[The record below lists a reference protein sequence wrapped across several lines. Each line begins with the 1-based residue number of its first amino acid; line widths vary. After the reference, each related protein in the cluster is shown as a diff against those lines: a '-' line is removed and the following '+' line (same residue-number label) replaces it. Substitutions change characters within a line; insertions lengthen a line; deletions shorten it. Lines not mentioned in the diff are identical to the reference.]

1 MTPAATTKSFKT
13 VFKINGI
20 TFTIKPLT
28 IAQFRKFSA
37 LLGKIAEKEMTGWGG
52 LLEHLVGDGLE
63 KFMVEIVFPGQSAEK
78 IKWDDVDF
86 NIAYEVIESFLSLN
100 PKLKVL
106 STKLFS
112 IFAPMMAAVNP
123 ET

>member
-1 MTPAATTKSFKT
+1 MTPADITKLPKKE
-13 VFKINGI
+13 FKIDGV

-28 IAQFRKFSA
+28 VAQFRKFSA
-37 LLGKIAEKEMTGWGG
+37 LLGKIAEKEMTGWGS
-52 LLEHLVGDGLE
+52 LLDNLVGDGLE
-63 KFMVEIVFPGQSAEK
+63 SFMTEIVFPGQSADK

-106 STKLFS
+106 SIKLFS
-112 IFAPMMAAVNP
+112 IFAPMM
-123 ET
+123 ETMPAET